1 MTSLKHS
8 GMVVAV
14 VSFLLCATPPVSAWV
29 LVLNGTTSAGKT
41 TLAKNFQKMAKQA
54 TEHLQ
59 WDVEVTQVR
68 KEALEAIG
76 YRYLEEPDFW
86 GWADS
91 LSEDVKKR
99 IDASALENTAK
110 NAATK
115 RVIEKAQTLARAG
128 MNVIVDTPI
137 SNKTYKYFKTS
148 AYSKHT
154 YFILV
159 YAPIDQLLK
168 HVQTRN
174 GSGIRAEKRKLLW
187 SFKDFLRFF
196 EPCDATSPKMLDVL
210 TKETY
215 ETVFKELEGLVESK
229 DQDDLKKTK
238 LTFERTLFGGC
249 RDVVGIALRPPPY
262 DFVINT
268 GTTSP
273 AECAEKLHAWLTQL
287 EPVC

>member
-1 MTSLKHS
+1 MTRSKHI
-8 GMVVAV
+8 AIAIAA
-14 VSFLLCATPPVSAWV
+14 VSFWLWATPPISAWV

-41 TLAKNFQKMAKQA
+41 TLAKNFQKMAKQT

-76 YRYLEEPDFW
+76 YRHLEEPDFW

-91 LSEDVKKR
+91 LSTDVKKR
-99 IDASALENTAK
+99 INASALENTARRV
-110 NAATK
+110 AQK
-115 RVIEKAQTLARAG
+115 RIIEKAQKLARAG

-137 SNKTYKYFKTS
+137 SGKTYRYFKTS

-159 YAPIDQLLK
+159 YAPIDRLLK

-174 GSGIRAEKRKLLW
+174 DSGMRSEKRKPLW
-187 SFKDFLRFF
+187 SFKDFLRLF
-196 EPCDATSPKMLDVL
+196 EPCDVTSPKKLDVL

-238 LTFERTLFGGC
+238 LAFERTFFGGG
-249 RDVVGIALRPPPY
+249 RDVVGVTLKTPPH

-268 GTTSP
+268 GIASP
-273 AECAEKLHAWLTQL
+273 AACAEKLEAWLTVQEL
-287 EPVC
+287 IV